1 MIECFNERKWVSE
14 AYHFDTVMRNA
25 KGPRKFHFLFEKA
38 GLTRFGGLSLFTYF
52 ANLLLC
58 ATSCNFTCA
67 GPIIITENIILPTF
81 SSLMYWP
88 LWLESAVSRI
98 PSP

>member
-1 MIECFNERKWVSE
+1 
-14 AYHFDTVMRNA
+14 
-25 KGPRKFHFLFEKA
+25 
-38 GLTRFGGLSLFTYF
+38 
-52 ANLLLC
+52 LLC